1 MVVSDHDLVS
11 HVDAA
16 YNLARWLTG
25 TREDAQ
31 DVVQE
36 AFVQAIAHG
45 HRVRGSDGR
54 AWLLAIVR
62 NGCYTLHRRR
72 RVRAAEDFDEARHSD
87 ATASVSPEASAIAR
101 ETSERVRRAVAA
113 LPPEFREA
121 IVLREF
127 EGLSYKE
134 MASVIDAPIGTVMS
148 RLSRAR
154 ALLHV
159 SLGAESGVPR

>member
-1 MVVSDHDLVS
+1 MAVTDNELVS

-36 AFVQAIAHG
+36 AFVQAMTHG
-45 HRVRGSDGR
+45 HRFRGGDGR
-54 AWLLAIVR
+54 AWLLTVVR
-62 NGCYTLHRRR
+62 NGCYTLHRRQ
-72 RVRAAEDFDEARHSD
+72 RVRAAEDFDETRHSD
-87 ATASVSPEASAIAR
+87 EGSSISPESSAIAR
-101 ETSERVRRAVAA
+101 ETSDRVRRAVAA
-113 LPPEFREA
+113 LPPEFREV
-121 IVLREF
+121 IILREF

-134 MASVIDAPIGTVMS
+134 MATVIDAPIGTVMS

-154 ALLHV
+154 ALLHA
-159 SLGAESGVPR
+159 SISADSGEYK